1 MASIAKHAVLIL
13 VAFIIGAVI
22 ATKFPGKIPFLSSVA
37 GS

>member
-1 MASIAKHAVLIL
+1 MSKFLPHLVLIAI
-13 VAFIIGAVI
+13 AFVVGAFV